1 MRQLKITENLKMS
14 EQEIAAYEKQEDS
27 KKNDELLQVSLL
39 DEIRSGNRDAIPKL
53 VDSWE
58 HVIISVIESERRRQ
72 VENKSVS
79 IEKMFNAGRA
89 ALTKVAERELGSTGR
104 EIFFRFGAW
113 CVRQAIIK
121 ELDQQGK
128 L

>member
-14 EQEIAAYEKQEDS
+14 EQEIAAYKKQEDS

-53 VDSWE
+53 VDSWQ
-58 HVIISVIESERRRQ
+58 HIIISIIESERQ
-72 VENKSVS
+72 IDNKTVS
-79 IEKMFNAGRA
+79 NEKMCNAGRA
-89 ALTKVAERELGSTGR
+89 ALTKLAERELNSTSR
-104 EIFFRFGAW
+104 EIFYRFGAW
-113 CVRQAIIK
+113 CVRQAIIE

>member
-14 EQEIAAYEKQEDS
+14 EHEIAAYEKQEDS
-27 KKNDELLQVSLL
+27 KKNDALLQVSLL
-39 DEIRSGNRDAIPKL
+39 DEIRGGNKDAIPKL

-58 HVIISVIESERRRQ
+58 HIIISVIESEVQRHIG
-72 VENKSVS
+72 NKSVS
-79 IEKMFNAGRA
+79 VEKMFNVGRA
-89 ALTKVAERELGSTGR
+89 ALTKLAERELNSTSR
-104 EIFFRFGAW
+104 EIFYRFGAW
-113 CVRQAIIK
+113 YVRQAIIK